1 MNTLTINDRQ
11 ERIDIDLPEAHWFRQ
26 RRLPIHIHSK
36 IYETVWSTVLPSGK
50 TLEIA
55 SNQPDPA
62 LALRALRGAAQAALQ
77 DTLIANSKL

>member
-26 RRLPIHIHSK
+26 RRLPINIQSK

-50 TLEIA
+50 VLEVN

-62 LALRALRGAAQAALQ
+62 LALRALRGAAQTALQ
-77 DTLIANSKL
+77 DALVANTKI

>member
-26 RRLPIHIHSK
+26 RRLPIHITSK
-36 IYETVWSTVLPSGK
+36 IYETVWSTILPSGK
-50 TLEIA
+50 MLEIS

-62 LALRALRGAAQAALQ
+62 FALRALRGAAQTSLQ
-77 DTLIANSKL
+77 DTLIANGKI

>member
-11 ERIDIDLPEAHWFRQ
+11 ERIDIDLPEAHWFRL
-26 RRLPIHIHSK
+26 RRLPINIQSK

-50 TLEIA
+50 MLEIN

-62 LALRALRGAAQAALQ
+62 YALRALRGAAQTSLQ
-77 DTLIANSKL
+77 DALVANGKL

>member
-26 RRLPIHIHSK
+26 RRLPINIQSK

-50 TLEIA
+50 TLEVN

-62 LALRALRGAAQAALQ
+62 FALRALRGAAQTALQ
-77 DTLIANSKL
+77 DALVANTKI